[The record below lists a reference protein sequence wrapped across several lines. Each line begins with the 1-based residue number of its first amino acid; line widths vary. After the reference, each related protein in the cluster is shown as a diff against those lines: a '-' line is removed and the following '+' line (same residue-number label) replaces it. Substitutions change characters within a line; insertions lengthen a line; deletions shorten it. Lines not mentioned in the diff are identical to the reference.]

1 MVQRIWNSPILRT
14 RLTRR
19 IKEAADSNVGSAAN
33 LNAAKHRFESFA
45 APLGRMLLHL
55 EEFLDEVQE
64 TCDDRGQST
73 ESRDCWD
80 WLGGLDDEK
89 LYQLAMLADC
99 SDEILVAT
107 RMVDTE
113 DVDTSTMHDS
123 ARALLERLD
132 ALFNKKK
139 CLTIPGYTKHVL
151 DILKRPRLFYGPNGA
166 IKSVGGRA
174 ADAALQNCFRRMEA
188 YTALVADVV
197 RTEFPDYELLCAF
210 SVFNLDDSGRDRPAN
225 TGGDISL
232 QRLAKAFDVHEAAL
246 KDQYHRLRAVALQKK
261 RDRPDVCNKTAWQEA
276 VRSCHRHNETKLKWN
291 LSALLPV
298 LWRFVGWTAATSG
311 VEQNFSKALRSIG
324 PQRGSLTP
332 EHEETAVRF
341 AVYKPEQKELDTL
354 IAKARELWAA
364 HYGPPRE
371 MLVQR
376 CDKGTHRVAAS
387 AVGNT
392 ETAWLGRRRAAAIDA
407 GQQIGDS
414 TALSVEAAEAGCG
427 WTDGH
432 VKEHIFQSK
441 KRAKKELQALQDGIL
456 LQHEIRP
463 DMEDA
468 LRDMQDRNMKADQ
481 ETKRK
486 HAKKQL
492 RCGPSTLIIKVGTVA
507 CINVSTGRHQIE
519 RVLISS
525 RTRLTDELSMNV
537 ELLVVDDPARLTKL
551 QSWLVALN
559 GALVCSPE
567 AVLTSKDLKGTG
579 PFLQYKAAINGKR
592 NLHLSPGFQIKHVA
606 ISTLLQDA
614 CQLPSSHWK
623 LREATAP
630 RCAVLGGPE
639 GVKASKFLRSISHVI
654 RSESRAS

>member
-1 MVQRIWNSPILRT
+1 MIIQLLLARVLKRPFAADAYLNDLLDETTVRKHSVVQRIWNSPILRT
-14 RLTRR
+14 RLNRR
-19 IKEAADSNVGSAAN
+19 LKEAADSNVGSAAN
-33 LNAAKHRFESFA
+33 LKAAKHRFESFA

-64 TCDDRGQST
+64 TCDDRGQSA
-73 ESRDCWD
+73 EAIDCWE

-132 ALFNKKK
+132 ALFNKKE

-151 DILKRPRLFYGPNGA
+151 DILKRPRLLYCPNGA

-276 VRSCHRHNETKLKWN
+276 VRSCHRHHGTKLNWN

-364 HYGPPRE
+364 HYGSPRE
-371 MLVQR
+371 MLFQR
-376 CDKGTHRVAAS
+376 CDKGAHKVPAS
-387 AVGNT
+387 ADENT

-407 GQQIGDS
+407 
-414 TALSVEAAEAGCG
+414 
-427 WTDGH
+427 
-432 VKEHIFQSK
+432 
-441 KRAKKELQALQDGIL
+441 ELGRRLY
-456 LQHEIRP
+456 
-463 DMEDA
+463 
-468 LRDMQDRNMKADQ
+468 
-481 ETKRK
+481 
-486 HAKKQL
+486 
-492 RCGPSTLIIKVGTVA
+492 
-507 CINVSTGRHQIE
+507 CI
-519 RVLISS
+519 
-525 RTRLTDELSMNV
+525 
-537 ELLVVDDPARLTKL
+537 
-551 QSWLVALN
+551 
-559 GALVCSPE
+559 VC
-567 AVLTSKDLKGTG
+567 
-579 PFLQYKAAINGKR
+579 
-592 NLHLSPGFQIKHVA
+592 
-606 ISTLLQDA
+606 
-614 CQLPSSHWK
+614 
-623 LREATAP
+623 
-630 RCAVLGGPE
+630 
-639 GVKASKFLRSISHVI
+639 
-654 RSESRAS
+654 